1 MSAHCELSD
10 TCLLDDFVTSDDYDQ
25 HSLLGEW
32 HLSAVQLATNA
43 VGFYRAYHIKYG
55 HKTPEELEYRIA
67 GLRG

>member
-1 MSAHCELSD
+1 M
-10 TCLLDDFVTSDDYDQ
+10 TSDDYDQ

-55 HKTPEELEYRIA
+55 HKTPQELEYRIA
-67 GLRG
+67 GVLRSERACMRSQRLFAI